1 MLCPECKIEARI
13 SNKAYVIKGEKLF
26 IRYEYS
32 CRNQK
37 CTQFDKQI
45 GAEDDE
51 VTNFIVEEATKE
63 PTEKPAEEPTEEP
76 VEESVEETEVEES
89 TNTID
94 EEASE

>member
-32 CRNQK
+32 CRNKQ
-37 CTQFDKQI
+37 CNSYDKVI
-45 GAEDDE
+45 GEENDE
-51 VTNFIVEEATKE
+51 VNNLII
-63 PTEKPAEEPTEEP
+63 EEPTEEP
-76 VEESVEETEVEES
+76 AEQPTVEETEEL
-89 TNTID
+89 NTPD